1 MPLSRGFPIK
11 GVRRLGGGSTREGSD
26 QKSIA
31 SSSSSSSSLDG
42 VFFHLSFPPRKYRGV
57 DSSSSF
63 DPSVSGGSS
72 ARRELRMGIMAP
84 MARLVL

>member
-57 DSSSSF
+57 YSSSSSLLRSF
-63 DPSVSGGSS
+63 GQRG
-72 ARRELRMGIMAP
+72 ELSTA
-84 MARLVL
+84 

>member
-31 SSSSSSSSLDG
+31 SSSSSSSLDG

-57 DSSSSF
+57 YSSSSSLLRSF
-63 DPSVSGGSS
+63 GQRG
-72 ARRELRMGIMAP
+72 ELSTA
-84 MARLVL
+84 

>member
-57 DSSSSF
+57 YSSSSF